1 MESYVPVQIMIKKDF
16 EISDLDFSK
25 NPDGLLPVIVQDY
38 ATLKVLMLGYV
49 NREAME
55 QTLLSGKMTFYSR
68 SRKCLW
74 TKGETSGNFLTVK
87 EMYADCDSDTVLV
100 MAEPAGPA
108 CHRGTKSCFNTD
120 DDQGFI
126 RELQEVIR
134 RRKDERPEGSYTVRL
149 FDKGTNKIAQKVGEE
164 AVETVIE
171 AVDNNDSAMIYEASD
186 LVYHLLVLL
195 VHKGL
200 SISDLEKELVR
211 RHR

>member
-1 MESYVPVQIMIKKDF
+1 MLKNFVMIRKDF
-16 EISDLDFSK
+16 EISDLDFAK
-25 NPDGLLPVIVQDY
+25 NPDGLVPAVVQDY

-49 NREAME
+49 NREALE
-55 QTLLSGKMTFYSR
+55 KTLDTGKMTFYSR
-68 SRKCLW
+68 SRQCLW
-74 TKGETSGNFLTVK
+74 TKGETSGNFLSVR
-87 EMYADCDSDTVLV
+87 EMYADCDNDTLLV

-126 RELQEVIR
+126 RELQEVIL
-134 RRKDERPEGSYTVRL
+134 RRKAERPDGSYTVKL

-171 AVDNNDSAMIYEASD
+171 AVDNNDDAMIYEASD
-186 LVYHLLVLL
+186 LIYHLLVLL

-200 SISDLEKELVR
+200 SISDLEKELAR